1 MSKIFRLY
9 QQGNETYSDW
19 DSNQSFP
26 YNQTARDTINDPDG
40 ASANHQITSIPSPF
54 ARIDLVKSAFA
65 EVNKRGVD
73 GKTIFHKMVSDT
85 FDIAEIFFNID
96 KHRNKVEIIV
106 WNKDE
111 MLQELENSDLAGH
124 KYLADAL
131 RKYFLSDAD
140 VYNFNELRNIYLLN
154 YINGPEQLNI
164 IGATSPVTL
173 FFSTANSIDYIN
185 DIQFG
190 NDKPFDA
197 EYQPLYK
204 RDPEFVKYLY
214 TLSKGTRGFGTKFR
228 EFNSY
233 LEETYKKI
241 VNQELKK
248 ELQSV
253 NDVNVAAQKIDAMRK
268 IDIPGTNDE
277 VEVLGICLRKKP
289 ESRPMSDFSI
299 ESHLVADTE
308 TDPLPLVLPIEKGSK
323 YADLQYVTDVWG
335 DENQAPY
342 IDTENDLQKRFLP
355 HDGKKFPYLTISDF
369 LEDTLTKI
377 PHKLNTNNFYAGNV
391 NVDANSKISF
401 LLPIK
406 PLFFKYFTADELKG
420 NLSDGKPMFEMEI
433 NAGGTVSVTIRIPIK
448 GKGRLNYVEYKRRY
462 NTTPETRIDKNEGGT
477 VEIDFAGLVMPL
489 VDFADEKDAIYNV
502 ACFQSLSNNNK
513 FEFYKGTE
521 KLPTVSSDRGDEQQ
535 ITFKSSNYLLKTKF
549 DYIQVVTPL
558 GENGIIVPNFKKQK
572 SYDVF
577 KFAVDLGTTTTHIEF
592 AKNGETSSQPFS
604 FSKND
609 ELVGKMFDM
618 VYKSGLES
626 DEMLTEVNQIIEKD
640 FVPAEVGT
648 GDFKF
653 PSRTVLAHAKSID
666 WHSKNEPFLLSNV
679 SLTYEKRRP
688 LLHDEYKSDIKW
700 NNEQSMKLF
709 VRCLMLM
716 LRNKVLLNNGD
727 LRKTEIVWFYPISM
741 TNARREILKD
751 TWDKAYKEYFGGQA
765 SNCSSMDEAVAPVQY
780 VFRNQRSA
788 KDIVNIDIGGGT
800 TDVAFAAKEGNIDYI
815 TSFKFATNDLF
826 ADSYSVSNK
835 NGIVDYFKTEFEQ
848 LFSLNNELKLIFN
861 SIKEPTNLASFF
873 FSLKDNTLLAKV
885 DDDAKDFNAKLLRD
899 GDFKVPVLI
908 FYVSIIYHIAQITK
922 VMNIPVPRHISFCGN
937 GSKIVRTISSD
948 SRLLANFTKKI
959 FELVRGEKYDKQLDL
974 LGIDDSE
981 NPKEST
987 CKGGIVANT
996 EKVQETEA
1004 KQLILNSIGT
1014 AMIED
1019 ESYDSV
1025 DNVYLSNV
1033 VEAVEEFFDFVL
1045 DDLNRE
1051 FKFND
1056 NFGIDNRTLKIARE
1070 TLKYDLRTY
1079 LEKGIEIRK
1088 QDIGEDEKIG
1098 ETFFFYAIKGALQ
1111 SLSEKIYECKIN

>member
-1 MSKIFRLY
+1 M
-9 QQGNETYSDW
+9 
-19 DSNQSFP
+19 
-26 YNQTARDTINDPDG
+26 
-40 ASANHQITSIPSPF
+40 
-54 ARIDLVKSAFA
+54 
-65 EVNKRGVD
+65 
-73 GKTIFHKMVSDT
+73 
-85 FDIAEIFFNID
+85 
-96 KHRNKVEIIV
+96 
-106 WNKDE
+106 
-111 MLQELENSDLAGH
+111 
-124 KYLADAL
+124 
-131 RKYFLSDAD
+131 
-140 VYNFNELRNIYLLN
+140 
-154 YINGPEQLNI
+154 
-164 IGATSPVTL
+164 
-173 FFSTANSIDYIN
+173 
-185 DIQFG
+185 
-190 NDKPFDA
+190 
-197 EYQPLYK
+197 
-204 RDPEFVKYLY
+204 
-214 TLSKGTRGFGTKFR
+214 
-228 EFNSY
+228 
-233 LEETYKKI
+233 
-241 VNQELKK
+241 
-248 ELQSV
+248 
-253 NDVNVAAQKIDAMRK
+253 
-268 IDIPGTNDE
+268 
-277 VEVLGICLRKKP
+277 
-289 ESRPMSDFSI
+289 
-299 ESHLVADTE
+299 
-308 TDPLPLVLPIEKGSK
+308 
-323 YADLQYVTDVWG
+323 
-335 DENQAPY
+335 
-342 IDTENDLQKRFLP
+342 
-355 HDGKKFPYLTISDF
+355 
-369 LEDTLTKI
+369 
-377 PHKLNTNNFYAGNV
+377 
-391 NVDANSKISF
+391 
-401 LLPIK
+401 
-406 PLFFKYFTADELKG
+406 
-420 NLSDGKPMFEMEI
+420 
-433 NAGGTVSVTIRIPIK
+433 
-448 GKGRLNYVEYKRRY
+448 
-462 NTTPETRIDKNEGGT
+462 
-477 VEIDFAGLVMPL
+477 
-489 VDFADEKDAIYNV
+489 
-502 ACFQSLSNNNK
+502 
-513 FEFYKGTE
+513 
-521 KLPTVSSDRGDEQQ
+521 
-535 ITFKSSNYLLKTKF
+535 
-549 DYIQVVTPL
+549 
-558 GENGIIVPNFKKQK
+558 
-572 SYDVF
+572 
-577 KFAVDLGTTTTHIEF
+577 
-592 AKNGETSSQPFS
+592 
-604 FSKND
+604 
-609 ELVGKMFDM
+609 
-618 VYKSGLES
+618 
-626 DEMLTEVNQIIEKD
+626 
-640 FVPAEVGT
+640 
-648 GDFKF
+648 
-653 PSRTVLAHAKSID
+653 
-666 WHSKNEPFLLSNV
+666 
-679 SLTYEKRRP
+679 
-688 LLHDEYKSDIKW
+688 LHDEYKSDIKW

-716 LRNKVLLNNGD
+716 LRNKVLLNNGV
-727 LRKTEIVWFYPISM
+727 LRKTGIVWFYPINM

-861 SIKEPTNLASFF
+861 SIKEPANLASFF

-948 SRLLANFTKKI
+948 ARLLANFTKKI

-996 EKVQETEA
+996 ENVQEIEA

-1014 AMIED
+1014 AIIED